1 MGLNKETRSVVPPAL
16 LKLNDAMNGAH
27 ALMIDHLFGGATD
40 FFSSWSGSPY
50 ATDARRIY
58 ELCSAAER
66 GAGKGYALIDQVAG
80 MLGIGGWFSW
90 KADPGEFA
98 IMDQSTT
105 DAVEGV
111 KNPELLRAKAPEAVP
126 LLLQALRRF
135 DGMENR
141 AIAELTQEVAL
152 LGENGLNY
160 TDSDKVYTLKS
171 APGETFTGLG
181 LMCLMYAGIHR
192 LAPAGAD
199 PGMNLHDE
207 FAMALSLYHSEKD
220 R

>member
-1 MGLNKETRSVVPPAL
+1 
-16 LKLNDAMNGAH
+16 
-27 ALMIDHLFGGATD
+27 MIDKMFEGATD
-40 FFSSWSGSPY
+40 FFSQWSGSPY
-50 ATDARRIY
+50 AVDARKIY
-58 ELCSAAER
+58 ELCSVADRAQGR
-66 GAGKGYALIDQVAG
+66 GYALIDHVADL
-80 MLGIGGWFSW
+80 LGIERWFSW

-98 IMDQSTT
+98 IMDRTAT
-105 DAVEGV
+105 DSAEGV

-126 LLLQALRRF
+126 LLLGALRRF

-141 AIAELTQEVAL
+141 AIAALTQEVVL

-160 TDSDKVYTLKS
+160 TDSDKIYTLKS

-181 LMCLMYAGIHR
+181 LMCLMYAGIQR

-199 PGMNLHDE
+199 AGMDLHDE
-207 FAMALSLYHSEKD
+207 FAMALSLYHSEKE